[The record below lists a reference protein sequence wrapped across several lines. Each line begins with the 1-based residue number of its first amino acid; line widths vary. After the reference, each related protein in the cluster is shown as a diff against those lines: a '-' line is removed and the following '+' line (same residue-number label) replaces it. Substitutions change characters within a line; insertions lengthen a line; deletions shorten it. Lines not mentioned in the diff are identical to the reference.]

1 MNIVKRVVAAF
12 VLTAGMQAQAAWAE
26 SFGDALISAYKNSN
40 LLDQNE
46 ALLRAADEGVAAAV
60 AQLRPIVQF
69 VAKADTDRTL
79 YSNGISFDNSWSDLS
94 ATYALVTQVT
104 LYDFGRNAIGV
115 ETAKETVL
123 ATREALLQIEQQVLL
138 AAVQAYI
145 QTRVYQEVV
154 SIRQNN
160 VRLLDEE
167 LKATQDRFDVG
178 EVTRTDVALAESQL
192 AQAQAGLSSA
202 EGDLL
207 VAREAYKAAI
217 GHYPGELDRTPP
229 MPETADSQQAAEEVA
244 LRTHPSVRQAQREV
258 TIARLSVEGA
268 KANLGPEL
276 TGTLSVVGTEFDTP
290 ESTTLFGQVIPGDSD
305 RSLDG
310 ASANFELEFNQTLY
324 AGGGLSAAYRAALAQ
339 AEAANSNL
347 LQTGVQVKNDVGN
360 AWSQLSVS
368 AASIEATK
376 KQVEAAQIA
385 FDGMR
390 EEANLGARTTIDV
403 LNSEQ
408 DLLDAR
414 FARLQAEA
422 ERYVAAY
429 NLLASMGLL
438 TVDHLKLNV
447 PVYDPAAYYNAVRRA
462 PTSSPQG
469 KKLDRILKTIQ
480 QP

>member
-1 MNIVKRVVAAF
+1 MNIAARVVAA
-12 VLTAGMQAQAAWAE
+12 LTLAAGFHAPAASAE
-26 SFGDALISAYKNSN
+26 SLADALISAYKNSN
-40 LLDQNE
+40 LLEQNQ
-46 ALLRAADEGVAAAV
+46 ALLRAADENVAAAV
-60 AQLRPIVQF
+60 AQLRPVLQF
-69 VAKADTDRTL
+69 VANATTDRTL
-79 YSNGISFDNSWSDLS
+79 YANGNKFDNNWSDLS
-94 ATYALVTQVT
+94 ATYALVASAT
-104 LYDFGRNAIGV
+104 LYDYGRNAIGV
-115 ETAKETVL
+115 ESAKETVL
-123 ATREALLQIEQQVLL
+123 ATREALLQIEQNVLL
-138 AAVQAYI
+138 AAVRAYI
-145 QTRVYQEVV
+145 QMRVAQEVV
-154 SIRQNN
+154 SIRENN
-160 VRLLDEE
+160 VRLLQEE

-202 EGDLL
+202 QGDLL

-217 GHYPGELDRTPP
+217 GHYPGQLDRTPTLP
-229 MPETADSQQAAEEVA
+229 KTASSQDAAEDVA

-258 TIARLSVEGA
+258 TVARLSVEGA
-268 KANLGPEL
+268 RAGLGPEV
-276 TGTLSVVGTEFDTP
+276 TGTLRLGGSEFTIAGTN
-290 ESTTLFGQVIPGDSD
+290 DSD
-305 RSLDG
+305 PALDSGSLSFDLQF
-310 ASANFELEFNQTLY
+310 SQTLY
-324 AGGGLSAAYRAALAQ
+324 AGGGLSAQYRASLARFD
-339 AEAANSNL
+339 AANSNL
-347 LQTGVQVKNDVGN
+347 RQVAVNVTKEVGD

-368 AASIEATK
+368 SSAIDATI

-403 LNSEQ
+403 LNAEQ

-429 NLLASMGLL
+429 NLLAAMGLL

-462 PTSSPQG
+462 PTTSPQG
-469 KKLDRILKTIQ
+469 KKLDRILKTIP